1 MSTPTPPPT
10 PSSRELEAEV
20 LRTRA
25 DLAASID
32 ELTTRLS
39 PGYQASRIA
48 HEAKQ
53 AASDAGAMAAGAFGN
68 KNGGHKNG
76 PAQDPRRARNA
87 KVVIGA
93 AIGLVAIGTAVVVTA
108 VLRRAR
114 G

>member
-1 MSTPTPPPT
+1 MSTPTPP

-25 DLAASID
+25 DLAAAVD
-32 ELTTRLS
+32 ELTTRLNPS
-39 PGYQASRIA
+39 YQASRIA
-48 HEAKQ
+48 HGAKQ
-53 AASDAGAMAAGAFGN
+53 AASDAGAMAAGAF
-68 KNGGHKNG
+68 GHKNG

-87 KVVIGA
+87 KVLIGA
-93 AIGLVAIGTAVVVTA
+93 TLGLVVLGTAVAVTA